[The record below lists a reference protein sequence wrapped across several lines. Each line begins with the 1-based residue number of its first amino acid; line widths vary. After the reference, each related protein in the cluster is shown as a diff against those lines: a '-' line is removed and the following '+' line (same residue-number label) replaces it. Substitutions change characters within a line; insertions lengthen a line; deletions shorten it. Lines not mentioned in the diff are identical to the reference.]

1 MVQYKLV
8 GTKHKRPD
16 QQPRNLINIR
26 FGTENVT
33 LERLDMQHLY
43 FILMALIGFACIMLG
58 WDSINGVPL
67 FQIALIFGGAVLG
80 HVTTEALNA
89 AETEE

>member
-1 MVQYKLV
+1 
-8 GTKHKRPD
+8 
-16 QQPRNLINIR
+16 
-26 FGTENVT
+26 
-33 LERLDMQHLY
+33 MQHLY